1 MCSIDDSGQFKTWM
15 HVPPET
21 APVAVEAHANA
32 ALDMSLFEAA
42 KPKVLHCVA
51 SECVVVLVC

>member
-1 MCSIDDSGQFKTWM
+1 M
-15 HVPPET
+15 PPET